1 MKIKGILA
9 VSMLAAVSL
18 LGGCGDKEQTAVV
31 EPEIEKITDQSVQDA
46 DQEMEAGE
54 SDESQEA
61 PQTDTTVPVSGE
73 EQAESALTEAEC
85 EEYTNWIN
93 EFSNYGFLFSNWTKP
108 EEIDLW
114 EVFYNGAGIS
124 EEATQ
129 EQIDS
134 YLARTGQDELYTDF
148 FVIPK
153 SSMNTFLLEK
163 VGLTYDEL
171 IAKGSAGMG
180 DAYDPEMD
188 CFEMQVGDTN
198 YMQFTVESGER
209 NEEGNVSLH
218 YRSAHMWEEEISWI
232 ESGVVELVETENGRQ
247 FRSNQITEGTILQ
260 AR

>member
-9 VSMLAAVSL
+9 VSMLVAASL
-18 LGGCGDKEQTAVV
+18 LGGCGDKEQTAVA
-31 EPEIEKITDQSVQDA
+31 EPEIEKIADQSVQDA
-46 DQEMEAGE
+46 GQETEEGE
-54 SDESQEA
+54 SDEPQEA
-61 PQTDTTVPVSGE
+61 PQTDTIAPDSGE
-73 EQAESALTEAEC
+73 EQTESALTEAEC

-93 EFSNYGFLFSNWTKP
+93 EFSNYGFLFSNWTNP

-114 EVFYNGAGIS
+114 EVFYSGAGIS

-171 IAKGSAGMG
+171 VAKGSAGMG

-209 NEEGNVSLH
+209 NGEGNVSLH

-232 ESGVVELVETENGRQ
+232 ESGIVELVETENGRQ
-247 FRSNQITEGTILQ
+247 FLSNQITEGTILQ

>member
-9 VSMLAAVSL
+9 VSMLAVVSL

-31 EPEIEKITDQSVQDA
+31 EPEVEKIADQSVQDA
-46 DQEMEAGE
+46 GQETEEGE
-54 SDESQEA
+54 SDEPQEA
-61 PQTDTTVPVSGE
+61 PQTDTTAPVSGE

-93 EFSNYGFLFSNWTKP
+93 EFSNYGFLFSNWTNP

-114 EVFYNGAGIS
+114 EVFYSGAGIS

-134 YLARTGQDELYTDF
+134 YLARTDQDELYTDF

-209 NEEGNVSLH
+209 DGEGNVSLH

-232 ESGVVELVETENGRQ
+232 ESGEVELVETENGRQ
-247 FRSNQITEGTILQ
+247 FLSNQITEGTILQ